1 MDKNSVSFIK
11 ESDRV
16 PEREAVR
23 ENLPFS
29 FSSFKNGIGIIDCT
43 EIFIEQ
49 PQNQLARAQV
59 YSNYKSYNTVK
70 YLIGIT
76 PAFAVSFLP
85 YG

>member
-1 MDKNSVSFIK
+1 MDENSVSFIK

-16 PEREAVR
+16 PKREAVR

-29 FSSFKNGIGIIDCT
+29 FSSFKNCIDTIDCT

-59 YSNYKSYNTVK
+59 YSNYKSHNTVK
-70 YLIGIT
+70 YLI
-76 PAFAVSFLP
+76 AVSFLP

>member
-29 FSSFKNGIGIIDCT
+29 FSSFKNCIDIIDCT

-59 YSNYKSYNTVK
+59 YSNYKSHNTVK
-70 YLIGIT
+70 YLI
-76 PAFAVSFLP
+76 AVSFLP